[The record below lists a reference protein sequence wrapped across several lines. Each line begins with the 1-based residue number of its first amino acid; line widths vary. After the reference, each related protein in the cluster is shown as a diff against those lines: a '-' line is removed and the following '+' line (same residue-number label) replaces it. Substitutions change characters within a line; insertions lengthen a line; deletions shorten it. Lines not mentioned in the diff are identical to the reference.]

1 MAQSS
6 VIEVRGL
13 KETRR
18 KLKRFE
24 VDVRRRIIK
33 SATNFAMTPIVKDA
47 KENTPIGDGRR
58 PDGTS
63 RRHLFE
69 TVVKKTK
76 SYRSGTTLTIVG
88 NDERADQTPHAHL
101 VHDGTAPHFIPSG
114 RGGFLKL
121 GDNVVRYGVM
131 HPGADPDAY
140 LFNALKSNSSS
151 AISRF
156 RTKMKRGIA
165 KYTR

>member
-33 SATNFAMTPIVKDA
+33 SATNFAI
-47 KENTPIGDGRR
+47 TPIGDGRR

-131 HPGADPDAY
+131 HPGADPDPY
-140 LFNALKSNSSS
+140 LFDALKSNSSS